1 MTSVPATEKVW
12 CTIRRSSA
20 SGTFCGTGSRAARSA
35 ATLGHSACTTWQ
47 SSSSCVPAG
56 CVRQS
61 SFMRG
66 QHARVEGERD
76 EPPDGERHVRQR
88 RARCLRRW
96 PHRQARVCRR
106 EPEGA
111 RKRTGEPL
119 PVAERAVESGDEPE
133 AALLRRRDKRP
144 AAHAQHDPRYH
155 PSIIHTS
162 MNSSGSKTGA
172 FAMQIGLRR
181 CQKRQKRK
189 TRGAVE
195 HSHAKGEEGGWR
207 GAGGIFASS
216 ITHSACFARASCLY
230 HVRPRVFNAQ
240 LFERRLQ
247 LRDRVE
253 PKHSP
258 KLLAILFVR
267 ELSAL
272 LLQNSVRCSFRK
284 AA

>member
-35 ATLGHSACTTWQ
+35 ATWQ

-133 AALLRRRDKRP
+133 AALLRRRDQRP
-144 AAHAQHDPRYH
+144 AAHAQHDRGTSSSSQICPCTDEYH
-155 PSIIHTS
+155 PPKSIVQYHPHKHGFVPDS
-162 MNSSGSKTGA
+162 C
-172 FAMQIGLRR
+172 
-181 CQKRQKRK
+181 CQARSPCKS
-189 TRGAVE
+189 V
-195 HSHAKGEEGGWR
+195 SVDAK
-207 GAGGIFASS
+207 SDKS
-216 ITHSACFARASCLY
+216 
-230 HVRPRVFNAQ
+230 
-240 LFERRLQ
+240 ER
-247 LRDRVE
+247 
-253 PKHSP
+253 
-258 KLLAILFVR
+258 
-267 ELSAL
+267 
-272 LLQNSVRCSFRK
+272 
-284 AA
+284 

>member
-12 CTIRRSSA
+12 CTIRRSSV

-66 QHARVEGERD
+66 QHACVEGERD

-133 AALLRRRDKRP
+133 AALLRRRDQRP
-144 AAHAQHDPRYH
+144 AAHAQHDRGTSSSSQICPCTDEYH
-155 PSIIHTS
+155 PPKSIVQYHPHKHGFVPMSCLHRRVRHANRSPS
-162 MNSSGSKTGA
+162 MPKATKAKDTG
-172 FAMQIGLRR
+172 R
-181 CQKRQKRK
+181 CG
-189 TRGAVE
+189 TLAC
-195 HSHAKGEEGGWR
+195 KGGGGGMEGG
-207 GAGGIFASS
+207 GGDFREQY
-216 ITHSACFARASCLY
+216 HSLG
-230 HVRPRVFNAQ
+230 VLRP
-240 LFERRLQ
+240 
-247 LRDRVE
+247 
-253 PKHSP
+253 
-258 KLLAILFVR
+258 
-267 ELSAL
+267 
-272 LLQNSVRCSFRK
+272 SVVSLPCP
-284 AA
+284 APGL

>member
-1 MTSVPATEKVW
+1 MHLEAVLEPHERWQRAGATEGRGTRRRMSERPMMSVPATEKVW

-133 AALLRRRDKRP
+133 AALLRRRDQRP
-144 AAHAQHDPRYH
+144 AAHAQHDRG
-155 PSIIHTS
+155 TS
-162 MNSSGSKTGA
+162 SSSLICPCT
-172 FAMQIGLRR
+172 
-181 CQKRQKRK
+181 
-189 TRGAVE
+189 V
-195 HSHAKGEEGGWR
+195 
-207 GAGGIFASS
+207 
-216 ITHSACFARASCLY
+216 
-230 HVRPRVFNAQ
+230 
-240 LFERRLQ
+240 
-247 LRDRVE
+247 
-253 PKHSP
+253 
-258 KLLAILFVR
+258 
-267 ELSAL
+267 
-272 LLQNSVRCSFRK
+272 
-284 AA
+284 